1 MSLLPP
7 TDILKPCMPCHFF
20 LNICISGGT
29 NWNPCNTLYTC
40 DPPAN
45 EPLMPSYF
53 FLFFLLVSVLFL
65 LRALPS
71 AVHIVMVRDP
81 KHLPQPQQVLRSS
94 LSHRWYQLV
103 WQLSTWPSSLWAL
116 NLTGSNSG
124 CCYRMMSLCMFC
136 VRLAELRLVV
146 KRSRLDP
153 S

>member
-1 MSLLPP
+1 MWICYLLMMYWNHAYHVMDSSSGIHAIHF
-7 TDILKPCMPCHFF
+7 TRVIL
-20 LNICISGGT
+20 L
-29 NWNPCNTLYTC
+29 L
-40 DPPAN
+40 
-45 EPLMPSYF
+45 EPLMPSCF
-53 FLFFLLVSVLFL
+53 FLFLFWLVSVFFL

-71 AVHIVMVRDP
+71 AVHIVMVGDP
-81 KHLPQPQQVLRSS
+81 KYLPQLRATIDKKQVLHSS

-136 VRLAELRLVV
+136 VRLAGLRLVV